1 MKSLKHF
8 LMAAALMLSATAA
21 SAAALITSSADPALT
36 GSTLI
41 DFNAEASGTF
51 TSRTFGGEVTFS
63 STVNNPLYVNSS
75 YSGSYGASG
84 QHLSSQSSDSPF
96 TISFANPV
104 SAFGFSWGAADQP
117 WTIDLYGIGGSLL
130 GTLNIA
136 AQSGQYVGFIGGTD
150 NAPISHAVLTDLS
163 NYGYDYFIL
172 DNFKYVAAAEVPEPA
187 PLALLGLGLAA
198 FLVARRRQK

>member
-1 MKSLKHF
+1 MKSFKHF
-8 LMAAALMLSATAA
+8 LIAATLMLSATVA
-21 SAAALITSSADPALT
+21 SAAALITSSVDPALT

-41 DFNAEASGTF
+41 DFNAEASGNF
-51 TSRTFGGEVTFS
+51 TSRTFDGAVTFS
-63 STVNNPLYVNSS
+63 GNQPLYLNSS
-75 YSGSYGASG
+75 YAGSYGASG
-84 QHLSSQSSDSPF
+84 QHLSNQSSDSPF

-150 NAPISHAVLTDLS
+150 NAPISYAVMTDQS
-163 NYGYDYFIL
+163 SYAYDYFIL
-172 DNFKYVAAAEVPEPA
+172 DNFRYVAAAEVPEPA

>member
-1 MKSLKHF
+1 MKSFKHF
-8 LMAAALMLSATAA
+8 LIAAAMMLSATVA

-36 GSTLI
+36 GATVI
-41 DFNAEASGTF
+41 DFNAEASGSF
-51 TSRTFGGEVTFS
+51 TSRTFDNFVTFS
-63 STVNNPLYVNSS
+63 GNQPLYLDSS

-104 SAFGFSWGAADQP
+104 AAFGFSWGAADQP
-117 WTIDLYGIGGSLL
+117 WTLALYGVGGSLL

-136 AQSGQYVGFIGGTD
+136 AQTSPFVGFIGGTD
-150 NAPISHAVLTDLS
+150 NAPISYAVLTDLS
-163 NYGYDYFIL
+163 NYTYDYFIL
-172 DNFKYVAAAEVPEPA
+172 DNFSYVAAAEVPEPA

-198 FLVARRRQK
+198 FLLGRRRQ